1 MTIDRLQIQNFQRHE
16 QLRLKLDESIV
27 AITGQSDVGKS
38 SVLRALRWLATNRPR
53 GDGFVRDG
61 GERTSVKIRV
71 DGKTVERVRGKGE
84 NTYMIDG
91 KVLEAFGTDVP
102 EEIVNLLNL
111 GPENFQGQHDPPFWF
126 CLTAGEVAKQL
137 NKIVDLELIDQATAR
152 IATKLRKCKARVEVV
167 ESRLTEAKQRKADL
181 KFVPMMVVSFK
192 RLEQAQQDKAK
203 KGELARGLFSVVQ
216 GVREHR
222 ERATRQKSLARAL
235 LNVVREGENAV
246 GAAKEIEG
254 LAGVV
259 DRVQKACEQMELTRQ
274 VRDRARTVLEK
285 ETDGRCPVCGGPLK
299 VKEGE

>member
-84 NTYMIDG
+84 NTYTVDG

-102 EEIVNLLNL
+102 EEIANLLNL

-167 ESRLTEAKQRKADL
+167 ESRL
-181 KFVPMMVVSFK
+181 
-192 RLEQAQQDKAK
+192 
-203 KGELARGLFSVVQ
+203 
-216 GVREHR
+216 
-222 ERATRQKSLARAL
+222 
-235 LNVVREGENAV
+235 
-246 GAAKEIEG
+246 
-254 LAGVV
+254 
-259 DRVQKACEQMELTRQ
+259 
-274 VRDRARTVLEK
+274 
-285 ETDGRCPVCGGPLK
+285 
-299 VKEGE
+299 